1 VSGVSTGRRRT
12 LVTVALVGL
21 IVAVPV
27 AVYALGRESSAFH
40 VRHIVLSGQRKAHTR
55 PLRKALKSAF
65 LGANLFSVN
74 PARVRAALAEFP
86 YIDGVGV
93 DRRFPD
99 TLKVRLT
106 EFVPAALLFSR
117 GRWYVLASEG
127 RVLAEGHGP
136 SPLPTAAGAPAGQA
150 SPGPAGSASPRPAGA
165 PPSPAGAGTT
175 SPAHSPSPHAQSA
188 PSPPGPEIKL
198 PAGARRLPI
207 LAADLPVTVGGTISD
222 APVRASLAALAALPA
237 RLRHETASAAA
248 TATSIRLIVTGGPV
262 IEVGDT
268 RNLRM
273 KMLALRAV
281 LGRYA
286 ARHIACTFVDVSVP
300 DRPLAAPLLPAP
312 APSGHPSPRSP

>member
-136 SPLPTAAGAPAGQA
+136 SPLPTAAGA
-150 SPGPAGSASPRPAGA
+150 
-165 PPSPAGAGTT
+165 GTT
-175 SPAHSPSPHAQSA
+175 SPAPSPSPHAQSA